1 LAPTGPLHAIATRYD
16 KTAASYA
23 ANIAI
28 AATLDWFKSS
38 N

>member
-1 LAPTGPLHAIATRYD
+1 LAPSGPLHAIATGYD

-38 N
+38 K

>member
-1 LAPTGPLHAIATRYD
+1 LAPPGPLHSIATRYD

-28 AATLDWFKSS
+28 AATLDWLKSS
-38 N
+38 K